1 MDGEQSHQGS
11 EVVQRSVESAVLA
24 IVIEAQPRSLARSD
38 LFEEMV
44 TTGDDFQQVTEVQAA
59 IDALSS
65 AGLLSATDDWLSPTP
80 AALRAAEL
88 DLGI

>member
-1 MDGEQSHQGS
+1 MDAEQSHQRS
-11 EVVQRSVESAVLA
+11 EAVQRSVESAVLA
-24 IVIEAQPRSLARSD
+24 IVIEAQPQSLSRRD

-44 TTGDDFQQVTEVQAA
+44 TTGDDPQQVTEVQAA
-59 IDALSS
+59 IDGLAS
-65 AGLLSATDDWLSPTP
+65 AGLLSATADRLSPTP